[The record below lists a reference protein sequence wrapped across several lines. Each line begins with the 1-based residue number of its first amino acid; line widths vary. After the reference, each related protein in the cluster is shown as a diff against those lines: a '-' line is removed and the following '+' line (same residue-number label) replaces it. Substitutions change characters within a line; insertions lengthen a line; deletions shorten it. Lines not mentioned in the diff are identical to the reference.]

1 MLRHAARQFRRS
13 PGFFFAAALLVALG
27 VAANTQIFTLVNA
40 LLLRPLPVKNPQ
52 NLIQLFEIR
61 PKLPAYPY
69 FDYRFYR
76 QLQSDSATLFQIA
89 GKWELILPLEHG
101 GSDKGADRVYP
112 HAVTDNFFAD
122 LGVAPLVGRELQK
135 GDEREAVLSYSYWER
150 GFGRDSRVVGQTV
163 RLKGRPF
170 QIVGVMPQRFTETV
184 VDSAPDLWIPYST
197 ITQLSASQNPNL
209 DDYAIEII
217 ARVRAGVSRAQAEQ
231 ETAALWARYMEAD
244 AIQRPEHHRGRLNG
258 HLEARSIARGISP
271 MRDQSGTALALILA
285 GTGLLMLMVCAN
297 IGGLMLARGAAREK
311 ETAVRLAIGASRARI
326 VRQWLAESCLIT
338 LSGGAAG
345 ILAAYLSAPLLIRW
359 LPPVRGLG
367 NDPAELRP
375 WSLDLRPDLR
385 VIAFSIGICAL
396 AAALSA
402 IAPALR
408 AARHDLSLALKT
420 AISDRRNQRFQ
431 SVLCA
436 IQVALCTVVLIF
448 AGLMGRT
455 LSKLRLLNPGFDSDH
470 VAIFALDA
478 HVRGYDGPQ
487 TWAFQQRLLEGARSL
502 SGVES
507 AAIAN
512 RAIMRGIGLVS
523 SVVLPGQRGEG
534 VINTSM
540 NFVTPGYFETMGIH
554 LLAGRNLEEGDRFE
568 GDKIANVVVNQAFSR
583 KFFEGQDPLGREFAT
598 GKEFLK
604 PAFRIVGVVN
614 DTKYRSLREI
624 PPPIFYQYNLGPKQF
639 PDTFILHIRTH
650 GDPRAIMAPVR
661 ALVRSIDPAMPLY
674 QVATVAEEVDRSL
687 WQEWTLAMLGAAF
700 GVFGAALSGVGIYGI
715 LAHFVAGR
723 RREIGLRMALG
734 APRARLISLVL
745 ERVAAPVCG
754 GMLAGALIAAAAG
767 AWVRALLY
775 GAEPIDPRSSGLM
788 LILLFAAAMAAAVA
802 PVLRALR
809 VDPAST
815 LGQD

>member
-1 MLRHAARQFRRS
+1 RPARLRAGIGRATTALPRCYLPKVSRLPHPADPLRRS
-13 PGFFFAAALLVALG
+13 DHP
-27 VAANTQIFTLVNA
+27 QIPPTRL
-40 LLLRPLPVKNPQ
+40 
-52 NLIQLFEIR
+52 EIR

-69 FDYRFYR
+69 FDYRFYKR
-76 QLQSDSATLFQIA
+76 LQSDSSTLFQIA
-89 GKWELILPLEHG
+89 GKWELILPLERG
-101 GSDKGADRVYP
+101 GAVDRVYP

-122 LGVAPLVGRELQK
+122 LGVAPLLGRELQK
-135 GDEREAVLSYSYWER
+135 GDEGEAVLSYSYWER
-150 GFGRDSRVVGQTV
+150 GFGRDPRVVGQTV

-170 QIVGVMPQRFTETV
+170 QIVGVMPQRFTGTV
-184 VDSAPDLWIPYST
+184 VDSAPDLWIPYSN
-197 ITQLSASQNPNL
+197 ITQFSASQNPNL
-209 DDYAIEII
+209 DNYGIEII
-217 ARVRAGVSRAQAEQ
+217 ARVRRGVSRAQAEQ
-231 ETAALWARYMEAD
+231 ETAALWTRYMEDD
-244 AIQRPEHHRGRLNG
+244 AIAHPANHQGRING
-258 HLEARSIARGISP
+258 RLEARSISLGISP
-271 MRDQSGTALALILA
+271 MRDQSGTALALLLA

-297 IGGLMLARGAAREK
+297 IGGLMLARVAARER
-311 ETAVRLAIGASRARI
+311 ETAVRLAVGATRARI
-326 VRQWLAESCLIT
+326 VREWLAESTLIT
-338 LSGGAAG
+338 LAGGAAG
-345 ILAAYLSAPLLIRW
+345 ILVAYASAPLLIRW

-375 WSLDLRPDLR
+375 WSLDLHPDLT

-420 AISDRRNQRFQ
+420 AISDRRHQRFQ

-455 LSKLRLLNPGFDSDH
+455 LSKLRSLNPGFDSDR

-487 TWAFQQRLLEGARSL
+487 TWAFQQRLLEGARNL
-502 SGVES
+502 PGVDA
-507 AAIAN
+507 AAIAS
-512 RAIMRGIGLVS
+512 RALMRGIGLGS
-523 SVVLPGQRGEG
+523 SVVFPGRRGDG
-534 VINTSM
+534 IINTSM
-540 NFVTPGYFETMGIH
+540 NFVTPGYFETMGIRF
-554 LLAGRNLEEGDRFE
+554 LAGRELEEGDREE
-568 GDKIANVVVNQAFSR
+568 GQVTGVVVNQAFAH
-583 KFFEGQDPLGREFAT
+583 KFFEDQNPLGREFAT

-639 PDTFILHIRTH
+639 PDTFILHVRTH
-650 GDPRAIMAPVR
+650 GDPRAIMGPVR
-661 ALVRSIDPAMPLY
+661 TLVQSIDPAMPLY

-687 WQEWTLAMLGAAF
+687 WQERTLAVLGATF

-734 APRARLISLVL
+734 APRARVIWLVSK
-745 ERVAAPVCG
+745 RVAAPVCG
-754 GMLAGALIAAAAG
+754 GIIAGALIAAAAG
-767 AWVRALLY
+767 TWVRSLLY
-775 GAEPIDPRSSGLM
+775 GVEPIDPRSSGIM
-788 LILLFAAAMAAAVA
+788 LILLFATAIAAAA
-802 PVLRALR
+802 TPALRALR

-815 LGQD
+815 LRQE